1 MIEKFLMIYVILS
14 RLYELR
20 LSSKNTKYLLTNG
33 AKEFYPSHYKFIV
46 IFHLIFILYF
56 LLKPVILFESNFML
70 LFIFFLTQIFRYKI
84 INDLGAFWTTRIIVN
99 KEIPMIKS
107 GIYRYLRHPNY
118 IIVLTEVVIICLIF
132 NDYIA
137 LISFTTVKIILL
149 SVRIFFEEKAN
160 KSRRQLT
167 D

>member
-46 IFHLIFILYF
+46 IFYLIFILYF

-107 GIYRYLRHPNY
+107 GIYRY
-118 IIVLTEVVIICLIF
+118 
-132 NDYIA
+132 
-137 LISFTTVKIILL
+137 
-149 SVRIFFEEKAN
+149 
-160 KSRRQLT
+160 
-167 D
+167 

>member
-1 MIEKFLMIYVILS
+1 MIEKFLIIYVIFS

-20 LSSKNTKYLLTNG
+20 LSSKNTKYLLANG

-46 IFHLIFILYF
+46 TFHLIFISYF
-56 LLKPVILFESNFML
+56 LLKPITSFESNFIL
-70 LFIFFLTQIFRYKI
+70 FFIFFLTQILRYKI
-84 INDLGAFWTTRIIVN
+84 INDLGCFWTTRIIVN
-99 KEIPMIKS
+99 TRIPMIKA

-137 LISFTTVKIILL
+137 LISFTILKIILL

-167 D
+167 G